1 MISVM
6 FLCGLMFVLK
16 FLLIPKSRKTGK
28 MWVMFQ
34 NTGLFGSCTNL
45 VTSGSFTVVEL
56 FV

>member
-1 MISVM
+1 MISVI
-6 FLCGLMFVLK
+6 FLCGLMFVFKL
-16 FLLIPKSRKTGK
+16 LLIPKNRKTGK